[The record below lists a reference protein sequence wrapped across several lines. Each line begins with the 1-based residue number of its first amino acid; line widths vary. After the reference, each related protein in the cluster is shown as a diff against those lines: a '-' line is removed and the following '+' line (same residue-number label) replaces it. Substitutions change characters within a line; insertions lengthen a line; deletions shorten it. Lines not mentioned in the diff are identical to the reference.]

1 MGDNGLN
8 GFDRLMWVDDQIIAA
23 HNFTKRLKFTLSG
36 YKKKHNLER
45 NKELKN
51 KHLGQRCFI
60 VGNGPSIKQQDLTL
74 LANEW
79 TFCVNHFYRHP
90 QIEDIKPKYYTI
102 IDPKLITGEWPVSM
116 LDEIIEKC
124 PQAKFFLSSQYQDI
138 PQISAYSE
146 RADIYWL
153 YSNQLVHEGF
163 SCSTDLTSCLGGV
176 TVVTLCLFAAIYMGF
191 QDIYLLGIDCDGIFR
206 DLVEQSSHFYEAK
219 KENIGDND
227 PLLVVRHLRSTIQGL
242 RGWGVIADKFKNS
255 PHNITNLTRG
265 GLLNVFPREEFE
277 NVVLNKKL
285 SFK

>member
-146 RADIYWL
+146 
-153 YSNQLVHEGF
+153 
-163 SCSTDLTSCLGGV
+163 
-176 TVVTLCLFAAIYMGF
+176 FAAIYMGF